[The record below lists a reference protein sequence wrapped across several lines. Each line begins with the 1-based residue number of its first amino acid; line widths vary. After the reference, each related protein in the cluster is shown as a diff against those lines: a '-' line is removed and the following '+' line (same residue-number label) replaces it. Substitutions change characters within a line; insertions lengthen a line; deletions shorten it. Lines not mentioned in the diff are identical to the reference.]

1 MHEFVCMPGHSDGED
16 APTFQHSHSLPSALM
31 STTPEVD
38 LCTRASQT
46 TAPTSPTPR
55 PTQGGYHAP
64 VRPDLSPPALRGW
77 LGRPGLSHVRTSSD
91 LAFCLRPASGKT

>member
-46 TAPTSPTPR
+46 TAPSLSYPSSYAGGISRAR
-55 PTQGGYHAP
+55 PP
-64 VRPDLSPPALRGW
+64 
-77 LGRPGLSHVRTSSD
+77 
-91 LAFCLRPASGKT
+91 